1 MNNPLTQG
9 LAAIR
14 PSGPA
19 RLAVVGLAVTAL
31 LAGCSSDSPAPLV
44 AAIQQKGATICAPAP
59 DPPADI
65 TAWNTDVGFVMNYF
79 FDQGSAPVKIRSVA
93 LIDPHGLA
101 LRGAVVYEM
110 ARSLHPLANAEPWN
124 RIATGAGPEQ
134 WLHRQH
140 VPGAVI
146 PPEGSSALSGPH
158 ARDLYQ
164 IAADIQADSPAGG
177 WTIGLLVT
185 YLSGGQTY
193 TVNAYIGYA
202 IAPPP
207 YNTPKFCRAEQNAIR
222 QAFQAAGRT

>member
-1 MNNPLTQG
+1 MSNRVTQG
-9 LAAIR
+9 QAAIR
-14 PSGPA
+14 RPGPA
-19 RLAVVGLAVTAL
+19 RLAFVAIAVTAL
-31 LAGCSSDSPAPLV
+31 LAGCSSDNPAPLV

-65 TAWNTDVGFVMNYF
+65 MAWNTNVGFVLNYF
-79 FDQGSAPVKIRSVA
+79 FDQGSAPVRIRSVA

-110 ARSLHPLANAEPWN
+110 ARSLHPLASAEPWN
-124 RIATGAGPEQ
+124 RIGTGAEPEQ
-134 WLHRQH
+134 WLRRQH

-146 PPEGSSALSGPH
+146 PPEGSSAPSGPH

-193 TVNAYIGYA
+193 TVHAYIGYA

-207 YNTPKFCRAEQNAIR
+207 YNTPKFCQAQQNAIR
-222 QAFQAAGRT
+222 TAFQAAGGT